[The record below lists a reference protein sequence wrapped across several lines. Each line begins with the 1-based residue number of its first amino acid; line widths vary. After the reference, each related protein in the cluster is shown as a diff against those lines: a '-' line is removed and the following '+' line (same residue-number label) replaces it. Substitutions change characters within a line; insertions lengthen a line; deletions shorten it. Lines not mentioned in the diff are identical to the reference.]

1 MKYNTVRSI
10 TIPFTPF
17 IIFHQFEYS
26 AKDMRIT
33 IQEEKKKCVK
43 HSNMVNQCKQ
53 MRPCCT
59 SYTV

>member
-1 MKYNTVRSI
+1 
-10 TIPFTPF
+10 
-17 IIFHQFEYS
+17 
-26 AKDMRIT
+26 MRIT